1 MPQHANEQERRVAEE
16 LLTILKAPAMQNARM
31 VLAFDGWMD
40 GGEVSTGTVNWLMRR
55 TSAEPVAKIDPEP
68 FYIYNFPG
76 PMDVSAMFRPHLHI
90 EKGLITSFEMP
101 ANMFHCDTRSSLV
114 LFEGKEP
121 NINWSL
127 FASCIFEVAKKL
139 GVTEI
144 YFIGSFAGGVPHT
157 REPRLYTSASSVRMR
172 DRMAEHGLALTDY
185 DGPGSF
191 STMLLTQAEAH
202 RISMATIVAEIPAYV
217 EGRNAKS
224 IESMA
229 RKLSQV
235 LGLSLSFDDLRD
247 ISDTWEA
254 RVTEAIDDREELQKQ
269 IRKLEEDYDHQVF
282 TQMEDFK
289 SFLEE
294 KGLKID

>member
-1 MPQHANEQERRVAEE
+1 VQDD
-16 LLTILKAPAMQNARM
+16 LLTILTTPAMQNARL

-76 PMDVSAMFRPHLHI
+76 PMDVSAMFRPHLQV

-101 ANMFHCDTRSSLV
+101 ANMFHCDTRSQLV

-121 NINWSL
+121 NINWSR
-127 FASCIFEVAKKL
+127 FAECVFEVAKRLSVK
-139 GVTEI
+139 EI

-157 REPRLYTSASSVRMR
+157 REPRLYTSASSAKMR
-172 DRMAEHGLALTDY
+172 DRMVEHGLEPSDY
-185 DGPGSF
+185 EGPGSF
-191 STMLLTQAEAH
+191 STMLLTQAEDH

-224 IESMA
+224 IESVA

-235 LGLSLSFDDLRD
+235 LGLSLTFDDLRD
-247 ISDTWEA
+247 VSDAWET
-254 RVTEAIDDREELQKQ
+254 RVTEAIADRKELQEQ
-269 IRKLEEDYDHQVF
+269 IHKLEADYDDQVF
-282 TQMEDFK
+282 TQMEEFK
-289 SFLEE
+289 TFLEE